1 MTKSPSRSFPGPVR
15 WVLPL
20 CAALLASSCSLT
32 QHSRQQTSSLA
43 QTAQPAPHLAQMNFG
58 RQAAFGLC
66 TPPVCPVVTPKTLAP
81 LLPRAAL
88 PEPRP
93 TAAASTLR
101 TGEEIILASPGT
113 TTGSPSPSRL
123 APDSLGKTV
132 TVHFRFGD
140 ASLSVADKVALDR
153 AVAAAPNA
161 KHIVISGRTD
171 SIGPASANELLATA
185 RARTVHDYLRTAH
198 PILAP
203 VLKLDAQG
211 SCCYMAP
218 NDTESGRSLNRRV
231 DVLFSSEGEQR
242 P

>member
-1 MTKSPSRSFPGPVR
+1 MKKSPSSSFASAVRS
-15 WVLPL
+15 VLPL
-20 CAALLASSCSLT
+20 CAALLASSCSLM
-32 QHSRQQTSSLA
+32 QPSQQTGSLA
-43 QTAQPAPHLAQMNFG
+43 QTASAAPRLAQMNFG

-66 TPPVCPVVTPKTLAP
+66 TPPICPAVTPKTLAP
-81 LLPRAAL
+81 LRPHAA
-88 PEPRP
+88 PSEPRP
-93 TAAASTLR
+93 TVAASTLS

-113 TTGSPSPSRL
+113 TTGQPSPSRP
-123 APDSLGKTV
+123 APESLSKTV

-140 ASLSVADKVALDR
+140 SSLSGADKVVLDS
-153 AVAAAPNA
+153 AVAAAPDA
-161 KHIVISGRTD
+161 KQIVISGRTD
-171 SIGPASANELLATA
+171 SIGPASANELLAIA

-198 PILAP
+198 PHLAL

-231 DVLFSSEGEQR
+231 EVLFISDREQR